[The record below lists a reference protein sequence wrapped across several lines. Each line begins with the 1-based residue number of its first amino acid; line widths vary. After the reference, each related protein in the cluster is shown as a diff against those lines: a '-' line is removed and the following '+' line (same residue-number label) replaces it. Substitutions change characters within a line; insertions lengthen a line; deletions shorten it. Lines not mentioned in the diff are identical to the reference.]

1 MHCESWSLTA
11 LLRWTRA
18 ARAPLTAARWLP
30 SGFPVLTL
38 SAEQQKD
45 AAIHQRKA
53 TKKRNG
59 IAGGGRRTRRR
70 RRRGDRHGRRTD
82 LVRVARRLGG
92 EACLVRLVHLRARAS
107 HRAPCSP
114 PARGCRGWG
123 EGRLRRSLP
132 RAERPAAELTHR
144 SLAAAVVAVGCFG
157 RRRRR
162 WPGWKWARTKGGGC
176 AARIAG
182 RYKGERERED
192 FRV

>member
-123 EGRLRRSLP
+123 KGGYGAPSRVRSGPPPSLRTDPSPRRWSPSAASVGGGGGGLAGSGREQR
-132 RAERPAAELTHR
+132 E
-144 SLAAAVVAVGCFG
+144 AAA
-157 RRRRR
+157 R
-162 WPGWKWARTKGGGC
+162 
-176 AARIAG
+176 ARIAG